1 MVSKREDEHVKR
13 LIAIIVA
20 ASLLLLPANLEAVGP
35 DQATPSLLN
44 NLVTELVNARQE
56 KRLGEKTIR
65 FAATDADWYYITV
78 EGPATI
84 RLDNETKPLCAG
96 QQVGDKSE
104 AMRHLTAGIHRLSIA
119 GHPSGLIVRKIP
131 ELQHAFYNA
140 GDMWNLKHGPFDD
153 WNYLQRHVL
162 TNINVVISGGA
173 RNPPGFAESKRAGLR
188 WISNPEGTAHFARE
202 DHVREWKQLGR
213 HWLTTIVNPFRQRT
227 EVTADE
233 AYKAWSQ
240 AVGLN
245 HPLMD
250 GVIVDEFGGGDQP
263 KYGAFRKAVERIYA
277 NPRFQRKTYSPYS
290 YGSGILSNDLSR
302 DFARASAKGG
312 GHVCIERYLVEQP
325 TRQLAIEHIHQQFH
339 AGWNMPRY
347 EQDWADVV
355 KNTVIVLGYMS
366 AVGESLNVDPTVD
379 FKVYMDLQM
388 HALAT
393 QPAYA
398 GLAGLQQYTC
408 SYADD
413 ETIRWASRLF
423 RHYAIEG
430 KTNLLSDTLGFR
442 YQLNYIQN
450 PDFAKSTTGW
460 NTQTAEPGSLAART
474 YPAYGYL
481 QFRYDRN
488 GKGDS
493 FLWTKRSEKR
503 ANVISQHITNLVPG
517 RLYSLKMVTAD
528 HQDLVQQ
535 RQDKKSHAVS
545 IRIDDVE
552 VIPGPKTSF
561 QSIFPNH
568 YARPVGDFRGGRSFY
583 MNYHW
588 RVFRATQ
595 DTAMLV
601 ITDWKNGKTPGGPIG
616 QELMFNFI
624 EVQPYFAD

>member
-1 MVSKREDEHVKR
+1 MKHLFE
-13 LIAIIVA
+13 IIVA
-20 ASLLLLPANLEAVGP
+20 GSCLLLPMTLDAFEP
-35 DQATPSLLN
+35 DPATPAILN
-44 NLVTELVNARQE
+44 NLVTELVNARRDR
-56 KRLGEKTIR
+56 RLGEKRIR
-65 FAATDADWYYITV
+65 FAATGTDWYHIAV

-84 RLDNETKPLCAG
+84 RLDNETRPLCAG
-96 QQVGDKSE
+96 LQVGDRSE
-104 AMRHLTAGIHRLSIA
+104 AMRHLTAGVHRLAIA
-119 GHPSGLIVRKIP
+119 GHPSGLTVRRIP
-131 ELQHAFYNA
+131 ELQHAFYHA
-140 GDMWNLKHGPFDD
+140 GDMWNLQHGPFDD
-153 WNYLQRHVL
+153 WNYLRRHVL
-162 TNINVVISGGA
+162 ANINVIISGGA
-173 RNPPGFAESKRAGLR
+173 RNPPGFAESKQAGLR

-213 HWLTTIVNPFRQRT
+213 HWLTTAINPFRQRT

-233 AYKAWSQ
+233 AYQAWSR

-245 HPLMD
+245 HPLLD

-263 KYGAFRKAVERIYA
+263 KYGAFRQAVDRIYA
-277 NPRFQRKTYSPYS
+277 NPAFQRKTYSPYS

-302 DFARASAKGG
+302 DFARAAAKGG

-325 TRQLAIEHIHQQFH
+325 TRQAAVQHIHDQFH
-339 AGWNMPRY
+339 SGWNMPRY
-347 EQDWADVV
+347 TQDWADVV
-355 KNTVIVLGYMS
+355 QNTVIVLGYMS

-413 ETIRWASRLF
+413 ETMRWASRLF

-430 KTNLLSDTLGFR
+430 RTNLLSDTLGFR
-442 YQLNYIQN
+442 YRLNHIQN
-450 PDFAKSTTGW
+450 PDFAKSTTDW
-460 NTQTAEPGSLAART
+460 NTQPAEPGSLAARSH
-474 YPAYGYL
+474 PAYGYL
-481 QFRYDRN
+481 QFRYNRN
-488 GKGDS
+488 GQGDS
-493 FLWTKRSEKR
+493 FLWTKRSGQR
-503 ANVISQHITNLVPG
+503 ANLFSQPITNLVPG

-535 RQDKKSHAVS
+535 KQAKKSHSIS
-545 IRIDDVE
+545 IRIDGAE

-568 YARPVGDFRGGRSFY
+568 YARPVGEFRGGRSFY

-595 DTAMLV
+595 ARAMLTV
-601 ITDWKNGKTPGGPIG
+601 TDWENENTPGGPVG

-624 EVQPYFAD
+624 EVQPYYAE